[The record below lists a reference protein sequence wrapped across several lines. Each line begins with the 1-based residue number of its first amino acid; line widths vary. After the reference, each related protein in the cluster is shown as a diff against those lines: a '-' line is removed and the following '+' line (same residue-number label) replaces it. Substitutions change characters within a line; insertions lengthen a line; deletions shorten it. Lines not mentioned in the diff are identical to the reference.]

1 MRNSVVQ
8 ITKNPKIEEWLDEI
22 KTYNTRKG
30 YIFRMANF
38 FEWYNNSVESF
49 LELDQRQKRHTVLKF
64 QSEKMEILSANTIA
78 MTLGTINSFLDY
90 HDQKINFK
98 GKVVRKRIDLSSH
111 VFTNGDLSKLF
122 EIGNTKQKAYLAL
135 SVSLGWESSAI
146 VNLKR
151 KTLQGYIDR
160 ANSENKK
167 YFYFMSQRQKT
178 GSLRLGVLN
187 PLALEW
193 VSKWLIKSE
202 NKKRRKRQ
210 EGRNPAERISDVF
223 DLGIKGL
230 NRMLQTLTKQSQI
243 KTTGRIHTHL
253 LRKWV
258 MGSLVKA
265 GMNEWEVKFLVGK
278 AIPATDFTYLQT
290 LQNSIES
297 KYPEAFE
304 KHLNLETSSQ
314 SISKLANSLE
324 EKDRI
329 LKEQKIQL
337 EQLQKQYDNLHLEKL
352 LERLQQLEKKLQKV
366 NQ

>member
-1 MRNSVVQ
+1 M
-8 ITKNPKIEEWLDEI
+8 
-22 KTYNTRKG
+22 
-30 YIFRMANF
+30 
-38 FEWYNNSVESF
+38 
-49 LELDQRQKRHTVLKF
+49 
-64 QSEKMEILSANTIA
+64 
-78 MTLGTINSFLDY
+78 
-90 HDQKINFK
+90 
-98 GKVVRKRIDLSSH
+98 
-111 VFTNGDLSKLF
+111 
-122 EIGNTKQKAYLAL
+122 

-151 KTLQGYIDR
+151 KTVQGYIDR

-202 NKKRRKRQ
+202 NKKKRKRW
-210 EGRNPAERISDVF
+210 EGRNPQERISDVF

-304 KHLNLETSSQ
+304 KYLNLETSSQ
-314 SISKLANSLE
+314 SIIELSKSLE
-324 EKDRI
+324 EKDSE
-329 LKEQKIQL
+329 LKSQKIQL
-337 EQLQKQYDNLHLEKL
+337 
-352 LERLQQLEKKLQKV
+352 KKLQENYLLMQKRIKSLSQIRGTSDLLMREILNDPRFQKLLFDKV
-366 NQ
+366 AEHGGKLELREDVTINGKTDVNIHRLEKEDLKKALRP

>member
-1 MRNSVVQ
+1 
-8 ITKNPKIEEWLDEI
+8 
-22 KTYNTRKG
+22 
-30 YIFRMANF
+30 
-38 FEWYNNSVESF
+38 
-49 LELDQRQKRHTVLKF
+49 
-64 QSEKMEILSANTIA
+64 
-78 MTLGTINSFLDY
+78 
-90 HDQKINFK
+90 
-98 GKVVRKRIDLSSH
+98 
-111 VFTNGDLSKLF
+111 
-122 EIGNTKQKAYLAL
+122 L

-151 KTLQGYIDR
+151 KTVQGYIDR

-202 NKKRRKRQ
+202 NKKKRKRW
-210 EGRNPAERISDVF
+210 EGRNPQERISDVF

-304 KHLNLETSSQ
+304 KYLNLETSSQ
-314 SISKLANSLE
+314 SIIELSKSLE
-324 EKDRI
+324 EKDSE
-329 LKEQKIQL
+329 LKSQKIQL
-337 EQLQKQYDNLHLEKL
+337 
-352 LERLQQLEKKLQKV
+352 KKLQENYLLMQKRIKSLSQIRGTSDLLMREILNDPRFQKLLFDKV
-366 NQ
+366 AEHGGKLELREDVTINGKTDVNIHRLEKEDLKKALRP